1 MCWGI
6 DSWGNSLVPKGGGA
20 LYFPSVTHANRYM
33 TGKDQSIPSP
43 TNKTAICMSKIETS
57 PIYNNS
63 GFFHDTKNG
72 NKAVVFYSA
81 AGDCLTRVP

>member
-57 PIYNNS
+57 PITIVDFS
-63 GFFHDTKNG
+63 TIPRME
-72 NKAVVFYSA
+72 
-81 AGDCLTRVP
+81 TRQLCSTAPPGTV

>member
-1 MCWGI
+1 M
-6 DSWGNSLVPKGGGA
+6 PKGGGG

-33 TGKDQSIPSP
+33 TGKASSIPSP
-43 TNKTAICMSKIETS
+43 TNKTAICMSKIKTS